1 MHFEAQLLAPRFP
14 RGHFLLAR
22 DPGASIPASG
32 AQGAASR
39 DGHRRALPGVM
50 CAELTTR
57 THFRASARFRGPVA
71 LPYTRRV
78 RRFPIRPLPCAA
90 LLVLLLGSCATTEAK
105 VWNLEQLHD
114 GDTRHRY
121 SAAIQSDF
129 GFLIRHQFLGL
140 FQGAGAQFVAEKDL
154 EPVEDPAGECLYNLI
169 ELQERARDDDELDP
183 RHVEWFA
190 RVAVEDTSRL
200 SRERAVL
207 ALAEFGGRLPI
218 GLPAR
223 LGADQQPAGPE
234 VLAPVLEELVRA
246 VRGLVEKRADAPAE
260 IAARGAAVRALDLD
274 LAAGRRALRASTELQ
289 RLAATGDVRAPEL
302 DELVLHLESLCI
314 RRALAAAIE
323 DKDDLVRAAAVRG
336 VARTGGARAFDVV
349 LYDRLRKEKAT
360 LPLRTLLEVLAETG
374 LPKPD
379 GGATPIHTTEDWIGS
394 IHVIAIQHPQGEL
407 RVRAM
412 QTLQVVAAPE
422 LQSLR
427 EEDWYAW
434 WLARRAAQ
442 QPGAQPAAVPATSAT
457 VPSGL
462 SGARTSTALGTAS
475 TTAAPPP

>member
-1 MHFEAQLLAPRFP
+1 M
-14 RGHFLLAR
+14 
-22 DPGASIPASG
+22 
-32 AQGAASR
+32 
-39 DGHRRALPGVM
+39 
-50 CAELTTR
+50 
-57 THFRASARFRGPVA
+57 
-71 LPYTRRV
+71 

-90 LLVLLLGSCATTEAK
+90 LLSLLLGSCATTEAK

-121 SAAIQSDF
+121 SAALQSDF
-129 GFLIRHQFLGL
+129 GFLIRHQILGV
-140 FQGAGAQFVAEKDL
+140 FQGTGAQFAAEKDL

-169 ELQERARDDDELDP
+169 ELQDRARGDGEPDP

-207 ALAEFGGRLPI
+207 ALAEFGGLLPI

-223 LGADQQPAGPE
+223 LGADQKPAGPAE
-234 VLAPVLEELVRA
+234 LAPVLETLVRA
-246 VRGLVEKRADAPAE
+246 VRGLVEKKSDAAAE
-260 IAARGAAVRALDLD
+260 VAATCAAVRALDLD

-289 RLAATGDVRAPEL
+289 RLAATADHRAPEL
-302 DELVLHLESLCI
+302 DELVRHLESLCI

-336 VARTGGARAFDVV
+336 VAQTGGPRAFDVV
-349 LYDRLRKEKAT
+349 LYDRLRKETAT
-360 LPLRTLLEVLAETG
+360 RPLRTLLEVLAEMG
-374 LPKPD
+374 LPKPEA
-379 GGATPIHTTEDWIGS
+379 GAAPAHATEDWIAS
-394 IHVIAIQHPQGEL
+394 IHAVAIQHPEGEL

-412 QTLQVVAAPE
+412 RTLQAVAAPE

-434 WLARRAAQ
+434 WVQRRAALQ
-442 QPGAQPAAVPATSAT
+442 SNPGPAGAPAAKPASAPATPTATPTQAAPVGTPASTDPGAARTTAVP
-457 VPSGL
+457 PS
-462 SGARTSTALGTAS
+462 
-475 TTAAPPP
+475 